1 MRLCDASVATLA
13 ILRAKSKS
21 KFVAV
26 AGKTEEVYPVRWA
39 VSVKGVSVPV
49 DYQGYQCVVVSNL
62 AGTPRSNSPD
72 LQVMSLP
79 LDAARSSAMHTDG

>member
-39 VSVKGVSVPV
+39 VSVEGVSIPV
-49 DYQGYQCVVVSNL
+49 D
-62 AGTPRSNSPD
+62 
-72 LQVMSLP
+72 
-79 LDAARSSAMHTDG
+79 